1 MIFSNVF
8 ILSTGRC
15 GSTTFAK
22 ACEHFSNY
30 SSGHETRSHLLG
42 SSRFSYPSFHIESDN
57 RLSWLLGRLDEEFGD
72 TAFYVHLTRNVSDTA
87 RSFAKRR
94 GGIMAAY
101 QGSGIIMGCKED
113 DQYKIACD
121 YIDTVTRNI
130 TLFLSNKSHKMNFRL
145 EHAKE
150 DFIRFCLQVDAQGD
164 IQESLQEF
172 DVAHNASE

>member
-22 ACEHFSNY
+22 ACEHFTNY
-30 SSGHETRSHLLG
+30 SSGHETRTHLLG
-42 SSRFSYPSFHIESDN
+42 SSRLAYPSLHIESDN
-57 RLSWLLGRLDEEFGD
+57 RLSWLLGRLDEKFGD

-87 RSFAKRR
+87 KSYAKRK

-101 QGSGIIMGCKED
+101 QGTGIIMHCTED
-113 DQYKIACD
+113 DQYQVASD
-121 YIDTVTRNI
+121 YIDTVTKNI
-130 TLFLSNKSHKMNFRL
+130 SLFLSNKSHKMNFQL

-150 DFIRFCLQVDAQGD
+150 DFVRFYLQISAQGD
-164 IQESLQEF
+164 IQKALQEF
-172 DVAHNASE
+172 EVTHNAS